1 MTNDID
7 TTQDDAQAS
16 LQAFLNAQEFEEMEA
31 ALDEYP
37 LLGEPEFED
46 AVDKLIEHA
55 SAMGDTDAVLR
66 FQDRLDILYDV
77 LDNLGATPL
86 EEAVEAFLN
95 AEEGADSD
103 AIYAQYEEWLDSDE
117 AAAFLESM
125 EPADPETAQFLAEK
139 QAVLAGLRAGYCYS
153 VGFPFAAAVELRTI
167 SSVGSRTS
175 WGGCTP
181 GSRIWRSSNA
191 VACRPR
197 S

>member
-1 MTNDID
+1 MTDAID
-7 TTQDDAQAS
+7 PTQDDAQAA

-55 SAMGDTDAVLR
+55 GAMGDAEAVLR

-95 AEEGADSD
+95 AEEGGDSE
-103 AIYAQYEEWLDSDE
+103 AVYAVYEEWLDSDE

-139 QAVLAGLRAGYCYS
+139 RAALASLRKG
-153 VGFPFAAAVELRTI
+153 
-167 SSVGSRTS
+167 
-175 WGGCTP
+175 
-181 GSRIWRSSNA
+181 
-191 VACRPR
+191 
-197 S
+197 

>member
-1 MTNDID
+1 MTDAID
-7 TTQDDAQAS
+7 PTHDETQAA

-55 SAMGDTDAVLR
+55 GTMGDAEAVLR
-66 FQDRLDILYDV
+66 FQDRLDVLYDV

-95 AEEGADSD
+95 AEKGADSN

-117 AAAFLESM
+117 AATFLESM

-139 QAVLAGLRAGYCYS
+139 RMTLAGLRGK
-153 VGFPFAAAVELRTI
+153 
-167 SSVGSRTS
+167 
-175 WGGCTP
+175 
-181 GSRIWRSSNA
+181 
-191 VACRPR
+191 
-197 S
+197 

>member
-1 MTNDID
+1 MTDVIE
-7 TTQDDAQAS
+7 TTQDDAQAA

-55 SAMGDTDAVLR
+55 GAMGDAEAVLR

-77 LDNLGATPL
+77 LDNLGATPQ

-95 AEEGADSD
+95 AEEGKESEAV
-103 AIYAQYEEWLDSDE
+103 YAQYEAWLDSDE

-139 QAVLAGLRAGYCYS
+139 RAALAGLRAK
-153 VGFPFAAAVELRTI
+153 
-167 SSVGSRTS
+167 
-175 WGGCTP
+175 
-181 GSRIWRSSNA
+181 
-191 VACRPR
+191 
-197 S
+197 

>member
-1 MTNDID
+1 MTDAMDPIHE
-7 TTQDDAQAS
+7 DAQAA

-55 SAMGDTDAVLR
+55 SAMGDAEAVLR
-66 FQDRLDILYDV
+66 FQDRLDLLYDV
-77 LDNLGATPL
+77 LDNLGATPV

-139 QAVLAGLRAGYCYS
+139 RAALAGLRG
-153 VGFPFAAAVELRTI
+153 V
-167 SSVGSRTS
+167 
-175 WGGCTP
+175 
-181 GSRIWRSSNA
+181 
-191 VACRPR
+191 
-197 S
+197 

>member
-139 QAVLAGLRAGYCYS
+139 QAVLAGLRAG
-153 VGFPFAAAVELRTI
+153 
-167 SSVGSRTS
+167 
-175 WGGCTP
+175 
-181 GSRIWRSSNA
+181 
-191 VACRPR
+191 
-197 S
+197 

>member
-1 MTNDID
+1 MTDAID
-7 TTQDDAQAS
+7 PTHDEAQAA

-55 SAMGDTDAVLR
+55 GAMGDAEAVLR

-95 AEEGADSD
+95 AEEGTDSD
-103 AIYAQYEEWLDSDE
+103 AIYAQYEEWLDSDG

-139 QAVLAGLRAGYCYS
+139 RATLAGLRTG
-153 VGFPFAAAVELRTI
+153 
-167 SSVGSRTS
+167 
-175 WGGCTP
+175 
-181 GSRIWRSSNA
+181 
-191 VACRPR
+191 
-197 S
+197 